1 MIIDLPAV
9 RELSEQRR
17 GQLFQ
22 AITEEAGS
30 APLGRARKRVAITAG
45 VAVGLTALGTG
56 AAAAVDKLQ
65 ARPVTNTQT
74 ARCYSEAV
82 LGHGGD
88 FPGTS
93 ISQAGT
99 TRGPAQVRDALDV
112 CASLWAAGIL
122 QAGNPSVVNH
132 PPAGPH
138 AVPSLV
144 ACTMRDGSA
153 AIFPGSPEVCAR
165 LGLAPMAANSATK

>member
-22 AITEEAGS
+22 AITAERGS
-30 APLGRARKRVAITAG
+30 EPFGRARKRIVITAG

-65 ARPVTNTQT
+65 ARPVTNTHT

-99 TRGPAQVRDALDV
+99 SRGPAQVRDALDV
-112 CASLWAAGIL
+112 CASLWTAGIL
-122 QAGNPSVVNH
+122 QVGNPSVVSH
-132 PPAGPH
+132 PTGGPH
-138 AVPSLV
+138 IAPSLV
-144 ACTMRDGSA
+144 ACTMHDGTA
-153 AIFPGSPEVCAR
+153 AIFPGPPDTCAN
-165 LGLAPMAANSATK
+165 LGLPPLATSPSAN

>member
-1 MIIDLPAV
+1 MIIDLPAP
-9 RELSEQRR
+9 RELSDKRVAQM
-17 GQLFQ
+17 FQ
-22 AITEEAGS
+22 AIIAEAGS
-30 APLGRARKRVAITAG
+30 APFGRARKRIAITAG
-45 VAVGLTALGTG
+45 AAVGLAALGTG
-56 AAAAVDKLQ
+56 AAAALDKLQ
-65 ARPVTNTQT
+65 ARPVTDTQI

-99 TRGPAQVRDALDV
+99 SRGPAQVRDALDV

-122 QAGNPSVVNH
+122 QIGNPSVVNH

-138 AVPSLV
+138 VVPSLV
-144 ACTMRDGSA
+144 ACTMHDGTA
-153 AIFPGSPEVCAR
+153 GIFPGSSDVCVR
-165 LGLAPMAANSATK
+165 LGLPPTAAAPAAN

>member
-1 MIIDLPAV
+1 MIIDLPAA
-9 RELSEQRR
+9 RELSTERR
-17 GQLFQ
+17 AQIFQ
-22 AITEEAGS
+22 AIRAETAS
-30 APLGRARKRVAITAG
+30 TPVGRGRRRVAITAG

-74 ARCYSEAV
+74 ARCYTAAV
-82 LGHGGD
+82 LGHRGD

-99 TRGPAQVRDALDV
+99 SRGPAQVRDALDV
-112 CASLWAAGIL
+112 CASLWATGIL

-132 PPAGPH
+132 PTSGPH
-138 AVPSLV
+138 VVPSLV

-153 AIFPGSPEVCAR
+153 AIFPGSPDTCAR
-165 LGLAPMAANSATK
+165 LGLAPMAANSATN

>member
-1 MIIDLPAV
+1 MIIDLPAA

-17 GQLFQ
+17 AQIFQ
-22 AITEEAGS
+22 AIS
-30 APLGRARKRVAITAG
+30 AETASIPVGRARRRVAITAG

-65 ARPVTNTQT
+65 ARPVSNTQT
-74 ARCYSEAV
+74 ARCYSEAA

-99 TRGPAQVRDALDV
+99 SRGPAQVRDALDV
-112 CASLWAAGIL
+112 CASLWATGIL

-132 PPAGPH
+132 PAAGPH
-138 AVPSLV
+138 VVPSLV
-144 ACTMRDGSA
+144 ACTMRDGTA
-153 AIFPGSPEVCAR
+153 AIFPGSSDTCIR
-165 LGLAPMAANSATK
+165 LGLAPMAASSTTN